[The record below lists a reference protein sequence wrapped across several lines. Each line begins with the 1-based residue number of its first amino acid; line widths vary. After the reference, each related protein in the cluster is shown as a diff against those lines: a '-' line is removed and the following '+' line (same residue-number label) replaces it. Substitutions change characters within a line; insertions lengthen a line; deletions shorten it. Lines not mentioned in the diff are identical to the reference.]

1 MRNKFIPLI
10 LVFGNLVFAQST
22 ISFNGCHNLFEDQNF
37 TFFRTGVDGQNKNI
51 YITNPVDG
59 EQPCGGLGTCEFKI
73 QWNNTLTRWEFLADS
88 GNGNFID
95 PYLIYYNSTGN
106 SSALNPPSNNVG
118 TWVENVEVTENAC
131 GGNLTADNSTMTGD
145 VHTTTLAVSNS
156 SKGKIQI
163 FPNPVSDY
171 ISFSGVK
178 NGKTLQIFSANGQ
191 FISAESYTDKMNVNR
206 LSPGMYVLKVIF
218 ENGTSSE
225 FKFIKK

>member
-1 MRNKFIPLI
+1 M
-10 LVFGNLVFAQST
+10 
-22 ISFNGCHNLFEDQNF
+22 
-37 TFFRTGVDGQNKNI
+37 
-51 YITNPVDG
+51 
-59 EQPCGGLGTCEFKI
+59 GTCEFKI

-88 GNGNFID
+88 GNGDFID

-206 LSPGMYVLKVIF
+206 LSPGMYVLKLIF